1 MVAHST
7 HVRVVRTDR
16 SGHFQGE
23 QLITQF
29 ASFAWQPR
37 REVVVV
43 NTIQVDSYEEFCRAV
58 TDAPDALPEV
68 YIFPPLAGGV
78 SPAAHRCI

>member
-1 MVAHST
+1 MAQHST

-23 QLITQF
+23 QLITEF
-29 ASFAWQPR
+29 TTYAWQPR

-43 NTIQVDSYEEFCRAV
+43 NTLQVDSYEEFCRVVA
-58 TDAPDALPEV
+58 DAPDELPEV
-68 YIFPPLAGGV
+68 FIFPPLAGGV
-78 SPAAHRCI
+78 

>member
-1 MVAHST
+1 MKGESDMAQHST

-23 QLITQF
+23 QLISQF
-29 ASFAWQPR
+29 ATFAWQPR

-43 NTIQVDSYEEFCRAV
+43 NTVQVDSYEEFCRAV
-58 TDAPDALPEV
+58 ADAPDAFPEV
-68 YIFPPLAGGV
+68 CIFPPLAGGV
-78 SPAAHRCI
+78 

>member
-1 MVAHST
+1 MATYST

-23 QLITQF
+23 QPITQF
-29 ASFAWQPR
+29 ATYEWQPR

-43 NTIQVDSYEEFCRAV
+43 NTIQVDSYAEFCRAV
-58 TDAPDALPEV
+58 ADAPDECPEV
-68 YIFPPLAGGV
+68 CIFPPLAGGV
-78 SPAAHRCI
+78 